1 MRSVRSLPGRGAKR
15 TVTITVVMGAL
26 LLAGCM
32 TADDSLSTAPAGDAA
47 ILAEHGLDGLDV
59 RELVETLDA
68 MPLSKR
74 TETVTTSITAQTLTL
89 TDQHGHTAEVLMPSD
104 EIYVSAA
111 PYQSQTH
118 DCYYHSPT
126 GCLGELRNADV
137 AVTVTDTATGEVIVD
152 EDTRTLDNGFVG
164 IWLPRGI
171 ETSISITHEGRTAT
185 SALSTVGDDAQTCL
199 TAMRLV

>member
-15 TVTITVVMGAL
+15 TVTITVVMSAL

-74 TETVTTSITAQTLTL
+74 TETVTT
-89 TDQHGHTAEVLMPSD
+89 
-104 EIYVSAA
+104 
-111 PYQSQTH
+111 
-118 DCYYHSPT
+118 
-126 GCLGELRNADV
+126 
-137 AVTVTDTATGEVIVD
+137 
-152 EDTRTLDNGFVG
+152 
-164 IWLPRGI
+164 
-171 ETSISITHEGRTAT
+171 
-185 SALSTVGDDAQTCL
+185 
-199 TAMRLV
+199 